1 MEWERNEV
9 HMHTGVYRILHTHTH
24 THTQNPPLHLVAFGP
39 NGHLV
44 TAAVE
49 SNIVKIWPP
58 LSQSNIV
65 TTPDSSIAVKHEQ
78 GQEEAGCVYR
88 YRTLP
93 LSNIAKRSN

>member
-1 MEWERNEV
+1 MRYICIPNTHTHT
-9 HMHTGVYRILHTHTH
+9 HMHAHAHTHTHTH
-24 THTQNPPLHLVAFGP
+24 THTQNPPLHLVTFGP

-44 TAAVE
+44 TATVE

-65 TTPDSSIAVKHEQ
+65 TTPDFNITVKHEQ

-88 YRTLP
+88 YR
-93 LSNIAKRSN
+93 IQ